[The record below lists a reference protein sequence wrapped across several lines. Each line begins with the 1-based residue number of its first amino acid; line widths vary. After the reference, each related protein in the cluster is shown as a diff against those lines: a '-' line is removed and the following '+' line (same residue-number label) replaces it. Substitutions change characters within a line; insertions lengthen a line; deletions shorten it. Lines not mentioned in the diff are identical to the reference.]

1 MFTPLQAGI
10 FIGIDILAD
19 GGIKGYHLL
28 SADFHYSAAAVA
40 REAQIGGDIQKIGFS
55 QKQTACLRA
64 AKIFS
69 AGETCHIRAHI
80 TGEAPQVVLG
90 RQLGGTVSEH
100 RDIAAV
106 GDLDEIGKIHAPF
119 PVVTIGSAG
128 GKITHHSILT
138 KRRTSMKTIDL
149 SGTWKLWGRV
159 LIASVPAAFVGIVL
173 DKVLEKATGK
183 DIDGWF
189 YNSIVVALALIVYGI
204 AFIVI
209 EKKNAQKTP
218 NVSQIEEISIKNAL
232 AIGAF
237 QALSIIPGT
246 SRSGSTILGSML
258 VGISRT
264 AAAEFSFFMAIP
276 VMVGASGIKALGFL
290 SYVSESAVSVP
301 TMAWVVLLV
310 GCAVSFA
317 VSMAAIRFLMDFVKK
332 HSFAPFGIYRIA
344 LGILVLIFGLI
355 RG

>member
-1 MFTPLQAGI
+1 MVIFEILKAILYGIVEGITEWLPVSSTGHLILLEDWLPFAFTTDPTFLEEFWEMFGVVIQLGA
-10 FIGIDILAD
+10 ILA
-19 GGIKGYHLL
+19 
-28 SADFHYSAAAVA
+28 V
-40 REAQIGGDIQKIGFS
+40 
-55 QKQTACLRA
+55 
-64 AKIFS
+64 
-69 AGETCHIRAHI
+69 
-80 TGEAPQVVLG
+80 VVLYWS
-90 RQLGGTVSEH
+90 RLVPF
-100 RDIAAV
+100 
-106 GDLDEIGKIHAPF
+106 GKSKTDAE
-119 PVVTIGSAG
+119 
-128 GKITHHSILT
+128 
-138 KRRTSMKTIDL
+138 KRT
-149 SGTWKLWGRV
+149 TWRLWGRV
-159 LIASVPAAFVGIVL
+159 LIASLPAAFVGIVL
-173 DKVLEKATGK
+173 DEILEEFTGK

-189 YNSIVVALALIVYGI
+189 YNSIVVAAALIVYGI
-204 AFIVI
+204 AFIII
-209 EKKNAQKTP
+209 ERKNKQKTP
-218 NVSQIEEISIKNAL
+218 HVSQIEEISIKNAL

-290 SYVSESAVSVP
+290 SYVSESAVAVP
-301 TMAWVVLLV
+301 TMAWVALLV

-344 LGILVLIFGLI
+344 LGILVLILGLI

>member
-1 MFTPLQAGI
+1 MILFELLKAILYGIVEGITEWLPISSTGHLILVEDWLPFAFSNDPVFVDEFWEMFGVVIQLGA
-10 FIGIDILAD
+10 ILA
-19 GGIKGYHLL
+19 
-28 SADFHYSAAAVA
+28 V
-40 REAQIGGDIQKIGFS
+40 
-55 QKQTACLRA
+55 
-64 AKIFS
+64 
-69 AGETCHIRAHI
+69 
-80 TGEAPQVVLG
+80 VVLFWS
-90 RQLGGTVSEH
+90 RLVPF
-100 RDIAAV
+100 
-106 GDLDEIGKIHAPF
+106 GKNK
-119 PVVTIGSAG
+119 TE
-128 GKITHHSILT
+128 TE
-138 KRRTSMKTIDL
+138 KRN
-149 SGTWKLWGRV
+149 TWRLWGRV
-159 LIASVPAAFVGIVL
+159 LIASLPAALVGIVG
-173 DKVLEKATGK
+173 DKLLEKFTGK
-183 DIDGWF
+183 DIDGWA
-189 YNSIVVALALIVYGI
+189 YNSIVVAVALIVYGI

-290 SYVSESAVSVP
+290 SYAAESETTVP
-301 TMAWVVLLV
+301 ALAWIVLFV

-344 LGILVLIFGLI
+344 LGALVLILGLI

>member
-1 MFTPLQAGI
+1 MIVFELLKAILYGIVEGITEWLPISSTGHLILLEDWLPFAFVNDSAFLDEFWEMFGVVIQLGA
-10 FIGIDILAD
+10 ILA
-19 GGIKGYHLL
+19 
-28 SADFHYSAAAVA
+28 V
-40 REAQIGGDIQKIGFS
+40 
-55 QKQTACLRA
+55 
-64 AKIFS
+64 
-69 AGETCHIRAHI
+69 
-80 TGEAPQVVLG
+80 VVLYWS
-90 RQLGGTVSEH
+90 RLVPF
-100 RDIAAV
+100 
-106 GDLDEIGKIHAPF
+106 GK
-119 PVVTIGSAG
+119 
-128 GKITHHSILT
+128 GKTADT
-138 KRRTSMKTIDL
+138 KRT
-149 SGTWKLWGRV
+149 TWRLWGRV
-159 LIASVPAAFVGIVL
+159 LIASLPAAFVGIVI
-173 DKVLEKATGK
+173 DKILEKATGK

-189 YNSIVVALALIVYGI
+189 YNSIVVAIALIVYGF
-204 AFIVI
+204 AFIVV

-218 NVSQIEEISIKNAL
+218 HVAQVEDISIKNAL

-290 SYVSESAVSVP
+290 SYVNESGVSVP
-301 TMAWVVLLV
+301 AIAWIVLLV
-310 GCAVSFA
+310 GCLVSFI

-344 LGILVLIFGLI
+344 LGILVLILGLI

>member
-1 MFTPLQAGI
+1 MIVFELLKAILYGIVEGITEWLPISSTGHLILLEDWLPFAFVGDPAFLDEFWEMFGVVIQLGA
-10 FIGIDILAD
+10 ILA
-19 GGIKGYHLL
+19 
-28 SADFHYSAAAVA
+28 V
-40 REAQIGGDIQKIGFS
+40 
-55 QKQTACLRA
+55 
-64 AKIFS
+64 
-69 AGETCHIRAHI
+69 
-80 TGEAPQVVLG
+80 VVLYWS
-90 RQLGGTVSEH
+90 RLVPF
-100 RDIAAV
+100 
-106 GDLDEIGKIHAPF
+106 GK
-119 PVVTIGSAG
+119 
-128 GKITHHSILT
+128 GKT
-138 KRRTSMKTIDL
+138 KEQKST
-149 SGTWKLWGRV
+149 TWRLWGRV

-183 DIDGWF
+183 DIDDWF
-189 YNSIVVALALIVYGI
+189 YNSVVVALALIVYGI

-218 NVSQIEEISIKNAL
+218 NVLQIEEISVKNAL

-290 SYVSESAVSVP
+290 SYIGESGVSVP
-301 TMAWVVLLV
+301 AMAWVVLLV
-310 GCAVSFA
+310 GCLVSFA

-344 LGILVLIFGLI
+344 LGILVLILGFI

>member
-1 MFTPLQAGI
+1 MIVFELLKAILYGIVEGITEWLPISSTGHLILLEDWLPFAFVNDSAFLDEFWEMFGVVIQLGA
-10 FIGIDILAD
+10 ILA
-19 GGIKGYHLL
+19 
-28 SADFHYSAAAVA
+28 V
-40 REAQIGGDIQKIGFS
+40 
-55 QKQTACLRA
+55 
-64 AKIFS
+64 
-69 AGETCHIRAHI
+69 
-80 TGEAPQVVLG
+80 VVLYWS
-90 RQLGGTVSEH
+90 RLVPF
-100 RDIAAV
+100 
-106 GDLDEIGKIHAPF
+106 GK
-119 PVVTIGSAG
+119 
-128 GKITHHSILT
+128 GKTADG
-138 KRRTSMKTIDL
+138 KRT
-149 SGTWKLWGRV
+149 TWRLWGKV
-159 LIASVPAAFVGIVL
+159 LIASLPAAFVGIVI
-173 DKVLEKATGK
+173 DKILEKATGK

-189 YNSIVVALALIVYGI
+189 YNSIVVAIALIIYGF

-218 NVSQIEEISIKNAL
+218 HVAQVEDISIKNAL

-276 VMVGASGIKALGFL
+276 VMLGASGIKALGFL
-290 SYVSESAVSVP
+290 SYVSESSVSVP
-301 TMAWVVLLV
+301 AMAWVVLLV
-310 GCAVSFA
+310 GCLVSFI

-344 LGILVLIFGLI
+344 LGVLVLILGLI

>member
-1 MFTPLQAGI
+1 MVVFELLKAILYGIVEGITEWLPISSTGHLILVEDWLPFAFSNDPVFLDEFWEMFGVVIQLGA
-10 FIGIDILAD
+10 ILA
-19 GGIKGYHLL
+19 
-28 SADFHYSAAAVA
+28 V
-40 REAQIGGDIQKIGFS
+40 
-55 QKQTACLRA
+55 
-64 AKIFS
+64 
-69 AGETCHIRAHI
+69 
-80 TGEAPQVVLG
+80 VVLFWSRLVPFG
-90 RQLGGTVSEH
+90 KGKT
-100 RDIAAV
+100 A
-106 GDLDEIGKIHAPF
+106 DE
-119 PVVTIGSAG
+119 
-128 GKITHHSILT
+128 
-138 KRRTSMKTIDL
+138 KRT
-149 SGTWKLWGRV
+149 TWRLWGRV
-159 LIASVPAAFVGIVL
+159 LVASVPAALVGIIG
-173 DKVLEKATGK
+173 DKLLETFTGK
-183 DIDGWF
+183 DIDGWA
-189 YNSIVVALALIVYGI
+189 YNSVVVAAALIVYGI

-209 EKKNAQKTP
+209 EHKNKQKTP
-218 NVSQIEEISIKNAL
+218 NVSQTEEISIKNAL

-290 SYVSESAVSVP
+290 SYVSESGTEVP
-301 TMAWVVLLV
+301 VLAWVVLLL

-344 LGILVLIFGLI
+344 LGALVLILGLL